1 MSGVV
6 ALVAGALGLLA
17 FIVLFAV
24 GFRAATRRPTLT
36 NLHPETAPRYV
47 VTAFVCV
54 VVAIIGW
61 ATFTVAGIVWIVER
75 FTT

>member
-6 ALVAGALGLLA
+6 ALVALAVALLA
-17 FIVLFAV
+17 LLILFAV

-36 NLHPETAPRYV
+36 NLHPENAPRYV
-47 VTAFVCV
+47 VPAFVCV
-54 VVAIIGW
+54 IVTILGGVV
-61 ATFTVAGIVWIVER
+61 FTVAGIVWIVER

>member
-6 ALVAGALGLLA
+6 ALVALAVALLA
-17 FIVLFAV
+17 LVILFAV

-36 NLHPETAPRYV
+36 NLHPENAPRYV

-54 VVAIIGW
+54 VVTIIGW
-61 ATFTVAGIVWIVER
+61 VTFIVAGIVWIVER